1 MSLSELLSDLGDQ
14 LPRLDAHVTGAELYG
29 APRLSVF
36 RLLSP
41 TEPTLS
47 RVIADLLDPRGSHGQ
62 GELFLNS
69 LLEKV
74 DLPPVTIRDIVRVTR
89 EVRTTPKNRR
99 IDIVVETPRV
109 VLGIENKPW
118 AGQLE
123 NQLKDYWEYLVGRG
137 KAAGKL
143 AKLVFLSDQQAET
156 SSRPNRTD
164 FFTGR
169 MLRMAHQ
176 STAYSRQSL
185 DR

>member
-1 MSLSELLSDLGDQ
+1 MGLKTQRAPRRSGENLMSLSELLSDLGDQ

-62 GELFLNS
+62 GELFRNS

-109 VLGIENKPW
+109 VSESRTNRGLVNWRTNSRIIGSTLW
-118 AGQLE
+118 AA
-123 NQLKDYWEYLVGRG
+123 VGCRE
-137 KAAGKL
+137 ARQARLPFRSAGG
-143 AKLVFLSDQQAET
+143 DR
-156 SSRPNRTD
+156 SRPNRTD
-164 FFTGR
+164 F
-169 MLRMAHQ
+169 LLAEC
-176 STAYSRQSL
+176 
-185 DR
+185 